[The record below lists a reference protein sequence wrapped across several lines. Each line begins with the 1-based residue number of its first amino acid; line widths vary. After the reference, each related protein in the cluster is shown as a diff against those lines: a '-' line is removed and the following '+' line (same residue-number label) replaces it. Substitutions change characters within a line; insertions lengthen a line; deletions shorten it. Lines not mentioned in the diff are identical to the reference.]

1 MLDKWIDKR
10 IDKRLKKDGFMRV
23 PTFWRE
29 DYKQLTEKNQA
40 LSKILREIGR
50 EYNTLL
56 EEFAN
61 EKSIT
66 WLKNAL
72 KEINIETKEV
82 NKENLIKLYVEAFAV
97 NFEDDIEE
105 EIR

>member
-1 MLDKWIDKR
+1 MLDKWIDN
-10 IDKRLKKDGFMRV
+10 RLEKDGFMRV
-23 PTFWRE
+23 PTSWRE
-29 DYKQLTEKNQA
+29 DYKQLVEKNQT
-40 LSKILREIGR
+40 LSKVLREIGR

-66 WLKNAL
+66 WLKNSL

-105 EIR
+105 EIH

>member
-23 PTFWRE
+23 PTFWWE

-105 EIR
+105 EIH

>member
-1 MLDKWIDKR
+1 MLDKWIDN
-10 IDKRLKKDGFMRV
+10 RLEKDGFMRV
-23 PTFWRE
+23 PTSWRE
-29 DYKQLTEKNQA
+29 DYKQLAEKNQT
-40 LSKILREIGR
+40 LSKVLREIGR

-105 EIR
+105 EIH